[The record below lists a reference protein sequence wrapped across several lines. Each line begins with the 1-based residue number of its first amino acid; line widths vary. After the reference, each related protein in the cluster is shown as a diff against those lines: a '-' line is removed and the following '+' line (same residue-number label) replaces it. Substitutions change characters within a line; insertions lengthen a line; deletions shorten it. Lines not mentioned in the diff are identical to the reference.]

1 MELKE
6 VKPDEKLLT
15 ATRVMNE
22 KIAENT
28 KYRKEAP
35 TFNDRSATSSDT
47 LIEDLQKNGQK

>member
-15 ATRVMNE
+15 AVRVMNE

-47 LIEDLQKNGQK
+47 LIEDLQNGQK